1 MTEEQ
6 SLQEFFNQQSL
17 TTPETSSLTWV
28 SEANSSISEDEYL
41 RRNEKIISLA
51 DDAILERLEYN
62 DGSLRIQDIISAKS
76 EAFKQNSKILWL
88 DKEDDRQLIPS
99 QINIQIIN
107 N

>member
-6 SLQEFFNQQSL
+6 SLQEFFTQQNSSQSL
-17 TTPETSSLTWV
+17 TTPQTSSLTWA
-28 SEANSSISEDEYL
+28 SEEAYIK
-41 RRNEKIISLA
+41 RNEEIIRLA

-76 EAFKQNSKILWL
+76 EAFKENQRILWVWEEE
-88 DKEDDRQLIPS
+88 KQLIPS